1 MSETTPYREL
11 PKLTLEVR
19 EPSYRAVLKW
29 MQTGDLPN
37 ISYDCWSRGNYTR
50 RLLWQRLNRI
60 APLNVTVRSVEEIRW
75 AYPRLALLG
84 VPIDFVYTG
93 PLHGSGHVLQL
104 YPWNMTHDA
113 GWGYLA
119 WLHEPVRIRGRRWH
133 IITGTARP
141 MPDGVVSWLAHEA
154 AEPFARGEVF
164 IAPAELIGFNTKG
177 LHVGL
182 GVLAE
187 IGGGTPVST
196 DIRIAQTLLEL
207 ELPMSTIS
215 PSR

>member
-11 PKLTLEVR
+11 PKLTLEVT

-60 APLNVTVRSVEEIRW
+60 APLNVAVTSVEDIRW

-93 PLHGSGHVLQL
+93 PLHASGRVLHL
-104 YPWNMTHDA
+104 YPWNMTYDA
-113 GWGYLA
+113 G
-119 WLHEPVRIRGRRWH
+119 
-133 IITGTARP
+133 
-141 MPDGVVSWLAHEA
+141 
-154 AEPFARGEVF
+154 
-164 IAPAELIGFNTKG
+164 
-177 LHVGL
+177 
-182 GVLAE
+182 
-187 IGGGTPVST
+187 
-196 DIRIAQTLLEL
+196 
-207 ELPMSTIS
+207 
-215 PSR
+215 